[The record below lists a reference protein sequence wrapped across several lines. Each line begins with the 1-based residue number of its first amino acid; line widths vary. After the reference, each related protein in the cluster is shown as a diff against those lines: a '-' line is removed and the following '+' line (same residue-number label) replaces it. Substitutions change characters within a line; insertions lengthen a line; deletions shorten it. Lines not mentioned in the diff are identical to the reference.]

1 MAAHSETKAEV
12 KEATRAAGEAPAGGA
27 VVGLDDGPVEEED
40 IKLVSKEKKE
50 FSVSKKAAMMSTLI
64 KTTLEGDKETKEVP
78 LFHIEGNI
86 VAKVIEYMKYH
97 LTTPP
102 RPIEKPLQS
111 TNMKELVDK
120 WDAEFCDVDQETMFK
135 LLLAANYMDVKSLL
149 YLMCAKVA
157 SLMKG
162 KTPDQIRK
170 TFNIRSDYT
179 PQEEEEVRKEHK
191 DLIG

>member
-1 MAAHSETKAEV
+1 MSADSKDKEGKGSDAKPEV
-12 KEATRAAGEAPAGGA
+12 ASLDGG
-27 VVGLDDGPVEEED
+27 DDDEE
-40 IKLVSKEKKE
+40 IKLISKEKKE
-50 FSVSKKAAMMSTLI
+50 FPVSKKAAMMSNLI
-64 KTTLEGDKETKEVP
+64 KTTLEGDKDAKEVN
-78 LFHIEGNI
+78 LFHIEGPI
-86 VAKVIEYMKYH
+86 VSKVIDYMKYH
-97 LTTPP
+97 RNVPP
-102 RPIEKPLQS
+102 KAIEKPLQS
-111 TNMKELVDK
+111 TNMRELVDK
-120 WDAEFCDVDQETMFK
+120 WDADFVDVDQETMFK

-149 YLMCAKVA
+149 YLVCAKVA